1 MACYS
6 IEPRTRNCLKG
17 YRFLSFTR
25 NLSKKYRKQLLDP
38 TTKAGLDVLKTPS
51 KKVVHKAAEGTG
63 GFIRNKITDKTETC

>member
-1 MACYS
+1 M
-6 IEPRTRNCLKG
+6 
-17 YRFLSFTR
+17 SFTR